1 MKYKISEYAKLNH
14 VTYRTVWN
22 WIKEGK
28 LETERSTTG
37 RIQIVVDEAKEK
49 TVAIYAR
56 VSSSENKDTLDRQA
70 QRLLDY
76 CNAKG
81 YRVQKIVKEIGSG
94 LDDQRKKLHSI
105 LTDRSINLIVVEH
118 KDRFCRFGMNYI
130 ETLLDMD
137 GRKIEVVNP
146 PLDERDD
153 LMSDFVSIVTSFCSR
168 LYGIRRSKRN
178 MEKLIELL
186 NNETSGNSPN

>member
-28 LETERSTTG
+28 LETERSATG

-56 VSSSENKDTLDRQA
+56 VSSSENKDNLHRQV

-130 ETLLDMD
+130 ETLLEMD
-137 GRKIEVVNP
+137 GRRIEVVNP
-146 PLDERDD
+146 TLSERDD
-153 LMSDFVSIVTSFCSR
+153 LMSDFVSIITSFCSR
-168 LYGIRRSKRN
+168 LYGLRRSKRN
-178 MEKLIELL
+178 TEKLIEVL

>member
-1 MKYKISEYAKLNH
+1 M
-14 VTYRTVWN
+14 
-22 WIKEGK
+22 
-28 LETERSTTG
+28 
-37 RIQIVVDEAKEK
+37 
-49 TVAIYAR
+49 AIYAR
-56 VSSSENKDTLDRQA
+56 VSSSENKDTLDRQV

-130 ETLLDMD
+130 ETLLEMD

-146 PLDERDD
+146 SLSERDD
-153 LMSDFVSIVTSFCSR
+153 LTF
-168 LYGIRRSKRN
+168 LYLVAQFYLYIHHIAYAVEN
-178 MEKLIELL
+178 Q
-186 NNETSGNSPN
+186 

>member
-56 VSSSENKDTLDRQA
+56 VSNSENKETLDRQV

-130 ETLLDMD
+130 ETLLEMD

-153 LMSDFVSIVTSFCSR
+153 LMPDFVSIVTSFWKNLFFFLSA
-168 LYGIRRSKRN
+168 LSVK
-178 MEKLIELL
+178 
-186 NNETSGNSPN
+186 T

>member
-56 VSSSENKDTLDRQA
+56 VSSSENKDTLDRQV

-130 ETLLDMD
+130 ETLLEMD

-168 LYGIRRSKRN
+168 LYGLRQSKRN
-178 MEKLIELL
+178 TEKLIELL
-186 NNETSGNSPN
+186 NNETSGDSPN

>member
-56 VSSSENKDTLDRQA
+56 VSSSENKDTLDRQT

-105 LTDRSINLIVVEH
+105 LTDRSINLIVIEH

-130 ETLLDMD
+130 ETLLEMD

-146 PLDERDD
+146 PLDERND
-153 LMSDFVSIVTSFCSR
+153 LMPDFVFIVTSFCSK
-168 LYGIRRSKRN
+168 LYGLRRSKRN
-178 MEKLIELL
+178 TEKLIELL

>member
-56 VSSSENKDTLDRQA
+56 VSSSENKDTLDRQT

-130 ETLLDMD
+130 ETLLEMD

-153 LMSDFVSIVTSFCSR
+153 LMPDFVSIVTSFCLR
-168 LYGIRRSKRN
+168 LYGLRRSKRN
-178 MEKLIELL
+178 TEKLIELL

>member
-28 LETERSTTG
+28 LETERSATG

-56 VSSSENKDTLDRQA
+56 VSSSENKEALDRQT

-130 ETLLDMD
+130 ETLLEMD
-137 GRKIEVVNP
+137 GRRIEVVNP
-146 PLDERDD
+146 TLSERDD
-153 LMSDFVSIVTSFCSR
+153 LMSDFVSIITSFCSR
-168 LYGIRRSKRN
+168 LYGLRRSKRN
-178 MEKLIELL
+178 TEKLIEAL
-186 NNETSGNSPN
+186 NNETSGDSPN

>member
-37 RIQIVVDEAKEK
+37 RIQIVVDEATEK

-56 VSSSENKDTLDRQA
+56 VSSSENKDTLDRQT

-105 LTDRSINLIVVEH
+105 LSDRSINLIVVEH
-118 KDRFCRFGMNYI
+118 KDRFCRFGMNYT
-130 ETLLDMD
+130 ETLLEMD
-137 GRKIEVVNP
+137 GRKIELSTHLSMNVMIWCPISFLLLLHFVR
-146 PLDERDD
+146 DYMDSDD
-153 LMSDFVSIVTSFCSR
+153 LNAIQ
-168 LYGIRRSKRN
+168 KN
-178 MEKLIELL
+178 
-186 NNETSGNSPN
+186 

>member
-56 VSSSENKDTLDRQA
+56 VSSSDNKDTLERQT

-130 ETLLDMD
+130 ETLLEMD
-137 GRKIEVVNP
+137 GRRIEVVNP
-146 PLDERDD
+146 TLSERDD
-153 LMSDFVSIVTSFCSR
+153 LMSDFVSIITSFCSR
-168 LYGIRRSKRN
+168 LYGLRRSKRN
-178 MEKLIELL
+178 TEKLIEAL
-186 NNETSGNSPN
+186 NNETSGDSPN

>member
-1 MKYKISEYAKLNH
+1 MKYKISAYAKLNH

-130 ETLLDMD
+130 ETLLEMD
-137 GRKIEVVNP
+137 GRRIEVVNP
-146 PLDERDD
+146 TLSERDD
-153 LMSDFVSIVTSFCSR
+153 LMSDFVSIITSFCSR
-168 LYGIRRSKRN
+168 LYGLRRSKRN
-178 MEKLIELL
+178 TEKLIEVL
-186 NNETSGNSPN
+186 NNETSGDSPN

>member
-56 VSSSENKDTLDRQA
+56 VSSSENKDNLDRQA
-70 QRLLDY
+70 QRLNDY

-81 YRVQKIVKEIGSG
+81 YRVQKIVKEVGSG
-94 LDDQRKKLHSI
+94 LDDQRKKLQSI
-105 LTDRSINLIVVEH
+105 LMDRSINLIVVEH

-130 ETLLDMD
+130 ETLLEMD

-146 PLDERDD
+146 SLSERDD
-153 LMSDFVSIVTSFCSR
+153 LMSDFVSIITSFCSR
-168 LYGIRRSKRN
+168 LYGLRRSKRN
-178 MEKLIELL
+178 TEKLIEVL
-186 NNETSGNSPN
+186 NNETSGDSPN